1 MKKWSLGDNFMI
13 GFSNLNSLISLCGAK
28 NRFASMS
35 FAQQDSGMVSYT
47 AADLA
52 KSVKAI
58 KISGDKNAEIKML
71 ISDSRRVVPHTAFF
85 AIKGLHC
92 NGNDFVE
99 EAAHRG
105 AVAIV
110 SEEEAPKV
118 FPATWIQVENVE
130 EAAANAAKN
139 FYGNEDG
146 FLELFAVT
154 GTNGKTSVSW
164 MVQDMLNKLGT
175 KCGLVGTIHYDL
187 GGRCLPASRT
197 TPEAL
202 ELHAMFNQMRYANC
216 KATAIE
222 MSSHAIEQKRVKG
235 IAIDCAC
242 FLNLTQDHLDYHK
255 TMESYF
261 EVKASLF
268 TGVLG
273 KSPKNAVVNFD
284 DPHGREIAK
293 RLSPETKLVSFSTT
307 ADDAYIRA
315 TDIKMYPQK
324 STFALIYPEG
334 KVDVSIN
341 MTGQYNISNALA
353 ALAMIYASGRDIE
366 KAAEILSN
374 FKGVP
379 GRMEKVQSP
388 AKFDI
393 FIDYAHTDDAL
404 KNGLSMLRKVVKGK
418 LLVVF
423 GCGGK
428 RDKTKRPL
436 MTKVVQ
442 EYADIAWATSD
453 NPRGESVE
461 SIFAD
466 MKEGVIDPSR
476 IAFVED
482 RRRAINLAIDAAAD
496 GDCILI
502 AGKGHETFQE
512 LGDTIIPFD
521 DKRVAEE
528 LLNLKGLL

>member
-1 MKKWSLGDNFMI
+1 MI

-28 NRFASMS
+28 SRFGSLS
-35 FAQQDSGMVSYT
+35 FAQQDGGLPAYT

-52 KSVKAI
+52 KAVGAL
-58 KISGDKNAEIKML
+58 KITGDKNVEIKML
-71 ISDSRRVVPHTAFF
+71 IADSRRVAPSTAFF
-85 AIKGLHC
+85 AVKGMHTD
-92 NGNDFVE
+92 GNAYVE

-105 AVAIV
+105 AVVIV
-110 SEEEAPKV
+110 SELPAPKV
-118 FPATWIQVENVE
+118 FPSTWIQVADIS
-130 EAAANAAKN
+130 EATAAGAKS
-139 FYGNEDG
+139 FYGNADG
-146 FLELFAVT
+146 TLETFAIT

-164 MVQDMLNKLGT
+164 ILQEMLNKANV
-175 KCGLVGTIHYDL
+175 KCGLIGTIHYDL

-202 ELHAMFNQMRYANC
+202 ELHAMLNQMRFAGC
-216 KATAIE
+216 SAVAME
-222 MSSHAIEQKRVKG
+222 FSSHSIEQKRVKG
-235 IAIDCAC
+235 ISVDCAC

-268 TGVLG
+268 TGAAG
-273 KSPKNAVVNFD
+273 KTPKSAVINFDDEHGVEISKRLAPETRLVSFGIENQNALIRAKNAVM
-284 DPHGREIAK
+284 
-293 RLSPETKLVSFSTT
+293 L
-307 ADDAYIRA
+307 
-315 TDIKMYPQK
+315 PQK
-324 STFALIYPEG
+324 STFTLVWPEG
-334 KVDVSIN
+334 ETEVSIN
-341 MTGQYNISNALA
+341 MPGSYNISNALA
-353 ALAMIYASGRDIE
+353 ALSMIYASGRDIE
-366 KAAEILSN
+366 NAAKNLAA
-374 FKGVP
+374 FRGVP
-379 GRMEKVQSP
+379 GRMQKVQSP

-393 FIDYAHTDDAL
+393 FVDYAHTDDAL

-428 RDKTKRPL
+428 RDKTKRPK

-453 NPRGESVE
+453 NPRGEDVK
-461 SIFAD
+461 SIFED
-466 MKEGVIDPSR
+466 MKKGVTNPSK

-528 LLNLKGLL
+528 LLGLKGIL